1 MGGLIEILR
10 IDNKQL
16 LDEFLWDTAFT
27 FAKLAMAS
35 GTPSWSLSS
44 IAVAPTNFIFVS
56 ISS

>member
-1 MGGLIEILR
+1 
-10 IDNKQL
+10 
-16 LDEFLWDTAFT
+16 
-27 FAKLAMAS
+27 MAS